1 MKLSSRYYEFSN
13 ATMINRVQLGHLI
26 RTKNPTS
33 SEMDFNL
40 DAFGQPGPNPQPSYS
55 EPVHQVIF
63 MINSMGQMFTE
74 NKIN

>member
-1 MKLSSRYYEFSN
+1 MV
-13 ATMINRVQLGHLI
+13 NRSQSGHFM

-63 MINSMGQMFTE
+63 MINTVTFWL
-74 NKIN
+74 KK